1 MTNKDK
7 KRLKML
13 YGEEVVHIIKECRK
27 VGDIVTDKIILRAYK
42 TWREAQREADTMT
55 FRNPENTYRVLGMEV
70 V

>member
-42 TWREAQREADTMT
+42 T
-55 FRNPENTYRVLGMEV
+55 
-70 V
+70 